1 MKYVDVILPLP
12 LPGLFT
18 YSVPEGMEGR
28 VVFGKRLLVPLGRSK
43 KYIGMA
49 VKMHDEKPAFE
60 VKPIEQ
66 VLDENPVLLERQYR
80 LWSWISDY
88 YMSLLGDVYNAAFP
102 AGLKSTEK
110 FKPKMELYVGLSS
123 AYSNPQTLRVALQMM
138 GRALKQMKAFTT
150 FLQLSHWDILLE
162 NEVDENGLLR
172 EEFYELRNMQ
182 SPDIPCSNGSQ
193 PSDVSSSNGNQ
204 SPDIPSFIEKVTK
217 EELMNE
223 SHSTSAIVKTLI
235 DKGFLFTYEIEVG
248 RLNTSGESHFEL
260 IKPLSMPQQDAYNQ
274 ILMQMMKKNVVLLHG
289 VTSSGKTEV
298 YIHLIKQALDEHRQV
313 LYLLPEIALTVQIM
327 ERLHRVFGDRLGI
340 YHSKYSDAERV
351 EIWQKQMS
359 DHPYDVIL
367 GARSAVFLPFQK
379 LGLVIVDEE
388 HETSF
393 KQQDP
398 APRYHARSAAIVLA
412 SMYPEAKVLLGTA
425 TPSMESYYNA
435 QQGKY
440 GLVEMKMR
448 YKDIQLPEIQVVD
461 VKDLR
466 HRKIMKGAYSPQLLA
481 AVREALQRGEQ
492 AILFQNRR
500 GFAPMIECKV
510 CGWVPKCKNCDVS
523 LTLHKNINLLTCH
536 YCGYTYPV
544 PTECPN
550 CGSTELTGRGIGT
563 EKVED
568 QLTEIFPEA
577 RIARMDLDTTRTRNA
592 YERLIEDFSSGKTN
606 LLIGTQMISKGLDF
620 DKVSV
625 VGILNADSMLNY
637 PDFRAYEHAFMMM
650 AQVSGR
656 AGRKGK
662 RGLVIL
668 QTKSPELPVISQVV
682 HNDYATFYRDLLEE
696 RRAFHYPPFYH
707 LINVYLKHKHE
718 KVCQQASMELG
729 QTLRGWFGER
739 ILGPDKPAVARV
751 KTMNIRKIVIKLE
764 NSLDYRKVREFL
776 LFAQEKMSKDPRYGA
791 LVIYYDVDPM

>member
-1 MKYVDVILPLP
+1 MRYVDVILPLP
-12 LPGLFT
+12 LDGTFT
-18 YSVPEGMEGR
+18 YSVPEGMEEKVVAGMR
-28 VVFGKRLLVPLGRSK
+28 VLVTLGKSK
-43 KYIGMA
+43 KYIAMVA
-49 VKMHDEKPAFE
+49 DVHSEKPDFNC
-60 VKPIEQ
+60 KPIEA
-66 VLDENPVLLERQYR
+66 VLDSYPSLLPQQYR
-80 LWSWISDY
+80 LWQWISDY
-88 YMSLLGDVYNAAFP
+88 YMSPLGDVYNAAMP
-102 AGLKSTEK
+102 AGMKSTEK
-110 FKPKMELYVGLSS
+110 FKPKMELYVELASS
-123 AYSNPQTLRVALQMM
+123 YRNEQTLHVALNMVQ
-138 GRALKQMKAFTT
+138 RALKQSKALTT
-150 FLQLSHWDILLE
+150 FLALSHWDSLE
-162 NEVDENGLLR
+162 GDTPR
-172 EEFYELRNMQ
+172 EG
-182 SPDIPCSNGSQ
+182 IK
-193 PSDVSSSNGNQ
+193 
-204 SPDIPSFIEKVTK
+204 KVTK

-223 SHSTSAIVKTLI
+223 ARCTAAVVKALI
-235 DKGFLFTYEIEVG
+235 DRGILFTYELEVG
-248 RLNTSGESHFEL
+248 RLNTAGESHL
-260 IKPLSMPQQDAYNQ
+260 DQIKPLSMPQQDAYNQ
-274 ILMQMMKKNVVLLHG
+274 ILMQMLKKNVVLLHG
-289 VTSSGKTEV
+289 VTSSGKTEI
-298 YIHLIKQALDEHRQV
+298 YIHLIRKAIEEHRQV

-327 ERLHRVFGDRLGI
+327 ERLHKVFGDRLGI

-351 EIWQKQMS
+351 EIWQKQLS
-359 DHPYDVIL
+359 GHPYEVIL

-379 LGLVIVDEE
+379 LGLVIIDEE

-412 SMYPEAKVLLGTA
+412 NMYPEAKVLLGTA

-440 GLVEMKMR
+440 GLVELKTR

-466 HRKIMKGAYSPQLLA
+466 HRKMMTGVYSPVLLA
-481 AVREALQRGEQ
+481 AVREALKNGEQ

-523 LTLHKNINLLTCH
+523 LTLHKSINLLTCH

-550 CGSTELTGRGIGT
+550 CRSTELLGRGIGT
-563 EKVED
+563 ERIED
-568 QLTEIFPEA
+568 QISEIFPEA

-592 YERLIEDFSSGKTN
+592 YERLISDFSSGKTN

-668 QTKSPELPVISQVV
+668 QTKNPTLPIISQVV
-682 HNDYATFYRDLLEE
+682 HNDYDSLFKGILEE
-696 RRAFHYPPFYH
+696 RRMFHYPPFFH
-707 LINVYLKHKHE
+707 LINVFLKHKHE
-718 KVCQQASMELG
+718 KICQQASLELG
-729 QTLRGWFGER
+729 KTLRGWFGER
-739 ILGPDKPAVARV
+739 VLGPDKPAVARV

-764 NSLDYRKVREFL
+764 NGIDQKKVREYL
-776 LFAQEKMSKDPRYGA
+776 KYAQQMMAKDPRYGA
-791 LVIYYDVDPM
+791 LQIYYDVDPM